1 MLTMDKAAK
10 IEAYYAE
17 EHPYKMAIGQLRE
30 LVLKTPLEETFKW
43 KFPTY
48 TLKNKNVLA
57 ICKFKNHFGIW
68 FFNGVFLTDP
78 LNVLKNAQE
87 GKTKA
92 MRHWKFTSE
101 ADVDAKQVLTYI
113 NEAINNQEN
122 DRVLRPVKKS
132 RKHSEVPILLKE
144 ALEKN
149 EKLHTA
155 YLGFTEYKRKEF
167 NEYISTAKQEKTK
180 LKRLEKIIP
189 MIMEG
194 VGLNDKY
201 R

>member
-1 MLTMDKAAK
+1 MDKVAK
-10 IEAYYAE
+10 IEAYYEE
-17 EHPYKMAIGQLRE
+17 EHHYKEAIGKLRE
-30 LVLKTPLEETFKW
+30 LVLKTHLEETFKW
-43 KFPTY
+43 MFPTY

-101 ADVDAKQVLTYI
+101 GDIDSNQVIAYV
-113 NEAINNQEN
+113 NEAIDNQEN
-122 DRVLRPVKKS
+122 DRVLPPTKKS
-132 RKHSEVPILLKE
+132 PKYTEIPDLLKA
-144 ALEKN
+144 ALDKN
-149 EKLHTA
+149 KTLKTA
-155 YLGFTEYKRKEF
+155 YEGFTEYKRKEF
-167 NEYISTAKQEKTK
+167 HEYISTAKQDKTK

-189 MIMEG
+189 MIQDG

>member
-1 MLTMDKAAK
+1 MDKTAK
-10 IEAYYAE
+10 VEAYFEE
-17 EHPYKMAIGQLRE
+17 EHHYKSAIGQLRE
-30 LVLKTPLEETFKW
+30 LVLKTKLEETFKW
-43 KFPTY
+43 MFPTY

-101 ADVDAKQVLTYI
+101 SELDENQVMAYI
-113 NEAINNQEN
+113 NEAIVNQEN
-122 DRVLRPVKKS
+122 NRVLYPVKKS
-132 RKHSEVPILLKE
+132 SKYSETPSLLKE
-144 ALEKN
+144 ALAKSK
-149 EKLHTA
+149 KLETA
-155 YLGFTEYKRKEF
+155 YQELTDFKRKEF
-167 NEYISTAKQEKTK
+167 NEYITTAKQEKTK
-180 LKRLEKIIP
+180 IKRLEKIIP
-189 MIMEG
+189 MIESG
-194 VGLNDKY
+194 IGLNDKY